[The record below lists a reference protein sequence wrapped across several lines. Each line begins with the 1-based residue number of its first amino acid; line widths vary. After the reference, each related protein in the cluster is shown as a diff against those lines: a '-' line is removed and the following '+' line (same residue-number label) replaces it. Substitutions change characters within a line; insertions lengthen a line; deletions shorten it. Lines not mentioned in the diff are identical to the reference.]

1 MFTEKYLF
9 KLIVPLVI
17 EQLFAVTVGMADTFM
32 IAKRGEESVAGISAV
47 DNICVLLIGL
57 FSALATGGAVVVAQ
71 FLGQK
76 NTVKAKVA
84 ANQLVLSVLV
94 LSVTFMTISLIGNET
109 ILHLI
114 YSELSSQ
121 TTRNAKIYYY
131 IIAVSF
137 PFLAIYNVGAA
148 LFRTIGNSK
157 ISMKISFW
165 MNIINIFG
173 NAILIFGFDMGVA
186 GAGVSTLLSRMI
198 AAIIIMLRLSN
209 QENTICID
217 YNFRLGYQ
225 PKMIRRILKIGI
237 PNGLENSI
245 FQFGKLLVGGLIAS
259 YGEVG
264 MTANAIGNSITS
276 LPCIPGKAIGLA
288 MISVVG
294 QCVGAGKLDEAKR
307 YTWKL
312 LKYASISTLV
322 LNVIVSLCVSP
333 IVNLFEAQAATKE
346 LAIKFVIYDSICCSI
361 FWPSA
366 FTLPNALR
374 AANDVKYT
382 MLTSIVSMW
391 IFRVGFSFVLAQ
403 YFGLGVFGVW
413 VAMSIDWCF
422 RAILFIG
429 RMASGGWKKY
439 AYIGSVVTK

>member
-1 MFTEKYLF
+1 
-9 KLIVPLVI
+9 
-17 EQLFAVTVGMADTFM
+17 
-32 IAKRGEESVAGISAV
+32 
-47 DNICVLLIGL
+47 
-57 FSALATGGAVVVAQ
+57 
-71 FLGQK
+71 
-76 NTVKAKVA
+76 
-84 ANQLVLSVLV
+84 
-94 LSVTFMTISLIGNET
+94 
-109 ILHLI
+109 
-114 YSELSSQ
+114 
-121 TTRNAKIYYY
+121 
-131 IIAVSF
+131 
-137 PFLAIYNVGAA
+137 
-148 LFRTIGNSK
+148 
-157 ISMKISFW
+157 
-165 MNIINIFG
+165 
-173 NAILIFGFDMGVA
+173 MGVA

>member
-121 TTRNAKIYYY
+121 TMRNAKIYYY

-294 QCVGAGKLDEAKR
+294 QCV
-307 YTWKL
+307 
-312 LKYASISTLV
+312 
-322 LNVIVSLCVSP
+322 
-333 IVNLFEAQAATKE
+333 
-346 LAIKFVIYDSICCSI
+346 
-361 FWPSA
+361 
-366 FTLPNALR
+366 
-374 AANDVKYT
+374 
-382 MLTSIVSMW
+382 
-391 IFRVGFSFVLAQ
+391 
-403 YFGLGVFGVW
+403 
-413 VAMSIDWCF
+413 
-422 RAILFIG
+422 
-429 RMASGGWKKY
+429 
-439 AYIGSVVTK
+439 

>member
-1 MFTEKYLF
+1 M
-9 KLIVPLVI
+9 
-17 EQLFAVTVGMADTFM
+17 
-32 IAKRGEESVAGISAV
+32 
-47 DNICVLLIGL
+47 
-57 FSALATGGAVVVAQ
+57 
-71 FLGQK
+71 
-76 NTVKAKVA
+76 
-84 ANQLVLSVLV
+84 
-94 LSVTFMTISLIGNET
+94 
-109 ILHLI
+109 I

-121 TTRNAKIYYY
+121 TMRNAKIYYY

-276 LPCIPGKAIGLA
+276 LP
-288 MISVVG
+288 
-294 QCVGAGKLDEAKR
+294 
-307 YTWKL
+307 
-312 LKYASISTLV
+312 
-322 LNVIVSLCVSP
+322 
-333 IVNLFEAQAATKE
+333 
-346 LAIKFVIYDSICCSI
+346 
-361 FWPSA
+361 
-366 FTLPNALR
+366 
-374 AANDVKYT
+374 
-382 MLTSIVSMW
+382 
-391 IFRVGFSFVLAQ
+391 
-403 YFGLGVFGVW
+403 
-413 VAMSIDWCF
+413 
-422 RAILFIG
+422 
-429 RMASGGWKKY
+429 
-439 AYIGSVVTK
+439 